1 MVLFIPVPK
10 HTWIIKFFILAP
22 NLYFMEPHIGRLAF
36 NIGMLL
42 LVLCV
47 FSLLMVRRGSA
58 EYYID
63 LLSLGII
70 IFFLSLVVWDVRR
83 EAKMAVSDS

>member
-1 MVLFIPVPK
+1 
-10 HTWIIKFFILAP
+10 
-22 NLYFMEPHIGRLAF
+22 MEPHIGRLAF

-42 LVLCV
+42 LVLCI

-63 LLSLGII
+63 LISLGII

-83 EAKMAVSDS
+83 EAKMAVRDS